1 MYSKRI
7 YLDASRY
14 CISRFIE
21 SYFSDCVM
29 SDRDKKI
36 IHSFY
41 ISMLYGQ
48 ISLWLSTGA
57 TDDIVEIYDRLIE
70 LSDGM
75 IAEMFRRVKKT

>member
-1 MYSKRI
+1 M
-7 YLDASRY
+7 DACRY

-21 SYFSDCVM
+21 IYFSDCVM

>member
-1 MYSKRI
+1 
-7 YLDASRY
+7 
-14 CISRFIE
+14 
-21 SYFSDCVM
+21 M

-36 IHSFY
+36 IHSLY
-41 ISMLYGQ
+41 ISMLNGQ
-48 ISLWLSTGA
+48 ISLLLSTGA

>member
-1 MYSKRI
+1 
-7 YLDASRY
+7 
-14 CISRFIE
+14 
-21 SYFSDCVM
+21 
-29 SDRDKKI
+29 
-36 IHSFY
+36 
-41 ISMLYGQ
+41 MLNGQ

>member
-7 YLDASRY
+7 YLDACRY

-48 ISLWLSTGA
+48 ISLRLSTGA